1 MDVNLSTSRQQIA
14 AAGEYIR
21 SRDSRAFSIG
31 LILGTGL
38 GPLAE
43 EIQEAVKID
52 YTEIPHFPES
62 TVKFHAGKLVL
73 GKLAGK
79 TILTMQGRFHYYEG
93 YSMRAITLPIRVM
106 HALGI
111 RTLIVTHAAGGMREH
126 LTPGTIT
133 RIVDHLNLMGDNPLM
148 GSYDEFLGERFVDM
162 SEPYSQRL
170 GDKAVQAAER
180 LGFTLP
186 TTIYAAVS
194 GPAFET
200 RAELRMLQWCG
211 ADTVGM
217 SVVPEVLVAR
227 QLDMEVLGLTVITD
241 QALPDQVSG
250 VTHEQV
256 QQVAHQVGPRFKSL
270 IKEIV
275 ASL

>member
-1 MDVNLSTSRQQIA
+1 MDVNLSTYRQQIA

-256 QQVAHQVGPRFKSL
+256 QQVAQQVGPRFKSL